1 MLAHS
6 IRHLQRRLLQN
17 LSVSVPSPFQL
28 SQRRPASNFP
38 APDTKRSDLLKTSDH
53 MKTIVRRRE
62 LRHAYPEFLPDPNPA
77 FRNPIREKLERRDML
92 LRRQIVDLPEFYAGS
107 IVAVTVADPNIG
119 LGTPVTKENAGKVYE
134 KKTR

>member
-1 MLAHS
+1 
-6 IRHLQRRLLQN
+6 
-17 LSVSVPSPFQL
+17 
-28 SQRRPASNFP
+28 
-38 APDTKRSDLLKTSDH
+38 

-134 KKTR
+134 KKTRWRQFEIRDFCLNESISVRSV